1 MIIPESSWPQ
11 NSDSFD
17 WVFSWDL
24 GTWSF
29 YWDLSSEW
37 PEALSKWFLETSG
50 LGVVGEREWPHLMPS
65 AGGQLSHH
73 LDQSLLDTCCVWGI
87 KPSAE
92 REVWAI
98 ISWGGLELARGSWAL
113 CSKVLSSLCRWR
125 EAPVWA
131 DLACMLALFLALS
144 MTLSKCR
151 AAVFCCFYLDLN
163 GSVSTINT
171 ILTLLT
177 FLNKEKLCKLEKVA
191 DK

>member
-1 MIIPESSWPQ
+1 MTKLWSFQSPHGPKT
-11 NSDSFD
+11 DSFD

-65 AGGQLSHH
+65 AGGQLCHH

-92 REVWAI
+92 REVWAV
-98 ISWGGLELARGSWAL
+98 ISWGGLELARAMCVTRQLGSLFQGAL
-113 CSKVLSSLCRWR
+113 
-125 EAPVWA
+125 
-131 DLACMLALFLALS
+131 
-144 MTLSKCR
+144 
-151 AAVFCCFYLDLN
+151 
-163 GSVSTINT
+163 
-171 ILTLLT
+171 LTLQ
-177 FLNKEKLCKLEKVA
+177 VA
-191 DK
+191 WGTSLSRPCMYAGSFSCLVYDPWVSAGLQCSVVFIWIWMGQFPQ